1 MRRVRPLRFD
11 ALEARELLTR
21 AHPAIA
27 LRAHAVARP
36 LVLNGTLTV
45 DPSPSATTASM
56 NPDGSSSTSVRV
68 TGTLGALGAVQG
80 TWNVSTDSLGDSS
93 GVETLRLHN
102 ASGTVL
108 IVLNT
113 QTASRS
119 YPAGHGAVYQEYA
132 QRLYAGTGPYAGT
145 SESGSI
151 KLVSNKT
158 QTMITTLAV
167 HTKGT

>member
-1 MRRVRPLRFD
+1 MKHVRPLRFD
-11 ALEARELLTR
+11 ALEARKLLAK
-21 AHPAIA
+21 AHPAVA
-27 LRAHAVARP
+27 FHAHAVAKP
-36 LVLNGTLTV
+36 LVLSGTLTV
-45 DPSPSATTASM
+45 DNSPDATTAAM

-80 TWNVSTDSLGDSS
+80 TWNVSTDSLGDSTA
-93 GVETLRLHN
+93 VETLRLRN
-102 ASGTVL
+102 ASGAVL
-108 IVLNT
+108 IVLST

-132 QRLYAGTGPYAGT
+132 QRLYTGTGPYAGA

-151 KLVSNKT
+151 KLISNNR
-158 QTMITTLAV
+158 QTEITTLAL